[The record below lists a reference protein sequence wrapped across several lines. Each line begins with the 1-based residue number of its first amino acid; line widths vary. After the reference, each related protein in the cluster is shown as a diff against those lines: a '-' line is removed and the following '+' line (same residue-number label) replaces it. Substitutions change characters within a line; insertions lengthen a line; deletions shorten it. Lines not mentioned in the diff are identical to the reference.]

1 MSSLFS
7 HSGAA
12 AGEDQETPPPPTSE
26 APEEQ
31 QHTGEEPSLAGL
43 SLADG
48 EAEVPKV
55 FVGNLSWSVT
65 TEDLEAYLSQAGQ
78 VTWCEVKRNY
88 NGQSKGF
95 ALASFADVAS
105 TEKAIAMLHDVEMQG
120 RRLIVRVDSRP
131 EDRPFGR
138 GGQRRFGDDRPP
150 RRSFGGSPGGD
161 YRSPRDEPPP
171 CERVFCGNLPFATT
185 QADLDQIFAGSGAT
199 YCQLVTDDSGQSRG
213 YAIVTFSSVDAASD
227 AIHKFNGF
235 RVEGRSMRCKFDA
248 RPAK

>member
-1 MSSLFS
+1 MLVTLLGC
-7 HSGAA
+7 GA
-12 AGEDQETPPPPTSE
+12 EEP

-31 QHTGEEPSLAGL
+31 LAGL
-43 SLADG
+43 SL
-48 EAEVPKV
+48 EEQAEVPKL

-65 TEDLEAYLSQAGQ
+65 SEDLEAYLSQAGH

-105 TEKAIAMLHDVEMQG
+105 TEKAIATFHDVEMQG

-138 GGQRRFGDDRPP
+138 GGGGPQRRTYDEGPR
-150 RRSFGGSPGGD
+150 RRSFGEGGGG
-161 YRSPRDEPPP
+161 RRDDPPP
-171 CERVFCGNLPFATT
+171 SERVFCGNLPFATT
-185 QADLDQIFAGSGAT
+185 QADLDNIFAGSGAS

-213 YAIVTFSSVDAASD
+213 YAIITFASVDAA
-227 AIHKFNGF
+227 
-235 RVEGRSMRCKFDA
+235 
-248 RPAK
+248 